1 MVTKETYE
9 VKSTATRYVTTDG
22 SIFPSESMANDYENS
37 YKGTMSVMAME
48 IPHARMVNA
57 VDYNIPYASE
67 DWQSYIFKPRNVD
80 DIKIL
85 NAWMEACVNGS
96 YFNFRDE
103 HRLTQKY
110 IGKEILITFG
120 YDADF
125 VDVYLLEERLKTLK
139 RNISDVYE
147 YFDDMNNESESESKS
162 ESESINK

>member
-22 SIFPSESMANDYENS
+22 STFSSESMANEYENS
-37 YKGTMSVMAME
+37 YKGTMTVMAME

-85 NAWMEACVNGS
+85 NAWMEAHVMVVISTSETNI
-96 YFNFRDE
+96 DL
-103 HRLTQKY
+103 HR
-110 IGKEILITFG
+110 
-120 YDADF
+120 
-125 VDVYLLEERLKTLK
+125 
-139 RNISDVYE
+139 N
-147 YFDDMNNESESESKS
+147 M
-162 ESESINK
+162 